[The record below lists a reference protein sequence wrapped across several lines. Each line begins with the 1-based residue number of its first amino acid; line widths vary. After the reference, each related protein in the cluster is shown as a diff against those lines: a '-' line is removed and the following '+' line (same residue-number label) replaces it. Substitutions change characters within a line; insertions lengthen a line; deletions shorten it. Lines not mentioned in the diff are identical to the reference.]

1 MVESCNENRLI
12 FRGDFDEKLSIKIS
26 KKRYVLKKKADW
38 NLEESVPN
46 SDQQLPTE
54 IQHDENITMI

>member
-1 MVESCNENRLI
+1 MAESCNENRLI
-12 FRGDFDEKLSIKIS
+12 FSRDFDKKIS
-26 KKRYVLKKKADW
+26 TKIRKKRYVLKKKADW

-54 IQHDENITMI
+54 IQHDDKITMI